1 MFFEKFEQI
10 VTYNFAGVK
19 DVQPILLDIESV
31 SYFSPMVIVNE
42 EGNIVKKYTKFHF
55 KNGDSVNI
63 NIEFEYILKK
73 LSF

>member
-42 EGNIVKKYTKFHF
+42 EGNIVKKYTKFHL

-63 NIEFEYILKK
+63 NIEFESIIKK

>member
-10 VTYNFAGVK
+10 VTYNFEGPK
-19 DVQPILLDIESV
+19 EVQPILIDIESV
-31 SYFSPMVIVNE
+31 CYFSPMVIIDE
-42 EGNIVKKYTKFHF
+42 DENIVKRYTKFHF